1 MRARGRG
8 GGSSGRT
15 PTPPPTT
22 ATAAPKVTGRRLPAR
37 ARCGAPPTR
46 QVTAR
51 GPPCAPG
58 RHTPLLTQCPA
69 CGRGRAQ
76 AEEVGFGKPNLN
88 QSGTKA
94 SAGRL
99 PGAGGQ
105 RARREG
111 ESPGI
116 VRQLCPGPR
125 CEGNSAALSGSG
137 HTAHYHT
144 AGLVNWAGLGTR
156 SGGQGCGHSPAVP
169 QAGPSGQGPSHRWPC
184 GQPAKPVAFPEP
196 KQPPGF
202 SGDADKSAG
211 LGRETA
217 QAPHRDQRS
226 LRPRGPAPP
235 ATALAHRRALPEAA
249 SKLWLCQPGSSTP
262 ARIALQKKGG
272 ARRGGA
278 RRCRRPPGPV
288 GTRGGMFLPLPP
300 AQRVPPS
307 APRRAE
313 CRAQPGGGCCEPGQ
327 QETAPA
333 PPWPPG
339 PGFILGTNE
348 HKGGARVCRPDAM
361 CTRGL
366 GVPPGVP
373 TLSW

>member
-1 MRARGRG
+1 M
-8 GGSSGRT
+8 
-15 PTPPPTT
+15 
-22 ATAAPKVTGRRLPAR
+22 
-37 ARCGAPPTR
+37 
-46 QVTAR
+46 
-51 GPPCAPG
+51 
-58 RHTPLLTQCPA
+58 TQCLA

-202 SGDADKSAG
+202 SGDTDKSAG
-211 LGRETA
+211 LGRETTR
-217 QAPHRDQRS
+217 APHRDQRS

-235 ATALAHRRALPEAA
+235 AMASAHRWALPEAA

-262 ARIALQKKGG
+262 ARITLRKKGG
-272 ARRGGA
+272 PDGEGPGAAGA
-278 RRCRRPPGPV
+278 RLGPSAHGEECSFLCR
-288 GTRGGMFLPLPP
+288 
-300 AQRVPPS
+300 PPS
-307 APRRAE
+307 A
-313 CRAQPGGGCCEPGQ
+313 
-327 QETAPA
+327 
-333 PPWPPG
+333 
-339 PGFILGTNE
+339 
-348 HKGGARVCRPDAM
+348 CRPAH
-361 CTRGL
+361 
-366 GVPPGVP
+366 PGVP
-373 TLSW
+373 SAEPSLAEGAVSPGSRRQPLHLRGHQALVSSWVQMSTREGPECAGLMRCVLRGWGSHLGCPPSLSSPGSGSSLSLNPGHRLR